1 MGKRLSK
8 TIAMKINALS
18 PKWQHDDPKVRLQS
32 VLTGKLSADVIKEL
46 AINDPDENVRMATIE
61 RLEDSDALLGLASNT
76 NSIGTKAAFHWATLV
91 GSDLIRLDVITAELP
106 VHLLIALARYAPAED
121 FRIRAA
127 DYVKDDLDLGV
138 ILLADN
144 LSRVH
149 QHCAGRLEDEAV
161 LQKVQRHF
169 KDRDKNVSRIV
180 KSKLQVLAHS
190 RAELEAS
197 ELLMQTVQDKL
208 SALLAAEAGPDY
220 ARRIDVLQHQWQKLA
235 NQEPA
240 EGFKLTISAL
250 IKSCEEKAAAIP
262 DPVAVLKEEI
272 DKLSGRCENLRQ
284 ECLNNPAIRHLQDS
298 LATIISGWPKSEPE
312 LLQQHTEDLTQLINA
327 QRHWQQLLQNRGKM
341 DLTQFKTRLSELR
354 WPEAFQKPEDFDS
367 VTTLI
372 ETELTA
378 QADLAAEKL
387 AQQNDLQELL
397 DKLEAEISEGHIK
410 AAGRARGRL
419 TKFLESFQPAGEQST
434 RVQQLLAKLQELKDW
449 QGFATQPKRD
459 ELCSKMKTLAED
471 TAIAPP
477 EKAKAIKELQ
487 DEWKKLGSSDT
498 RPAQRAWSRFK
509 KLGDQAFGPCAE
521 FFAEQEKTRQLNLQE
536 REKICDSLE
545 LIGADHDWS
554 TTDWKSMVEII
565 NRAKSEWRQYGN
577 VPRQKSRAIDKRFDQ
592 ALHPILEKLKAEQTN
607 NAEQKSALIQEVTEL
622 LEQDIATTDLVN
634 RTKSAQQRWKSIGLT
649 DRRQDQKLWKA
660 FRQHCDAVF
669 AKRDEGQLVAKSAAK
684 ESAEKFRSLC
694 NTFSQL
700 IDADHP
706 LSRADITTFRKDCAS
721 SEGGGQGF
729 QSEAT
734 KLIKKA
740 EKHLKNQALADQE
753 QMFRDFQRRCR
764 LLDQFDAGKLDQAE
778 LDAQLEGDV
787 SLDAKLSAAIA
798 GRCERSNEDL
808 TLIIIRLEILAELPS
823 PESNQQARMGYQV
836 QRLNKELSL
845 GQKETR
851 SEQEQARA
859 LLLEWFSSK
868 EKAAELHPRFEK
880 IAMKLGLPM

>member
-1 MGKRLSK
+1 
-8 TIAMKINALS
+8 MKINALS

-32 VLTGKLSADVIKEL
+32 VLAGKLSADVIKEL
-46 AINDPDENVRMATIE
+46 AVNDPDENVRLAAIE
-61 RLEDSDALLGLASNT
+61 RLEDDDTLLALAADANT
-76 NSIGTKAAFHWATLV
+76 VGVKAALRWATLV
-91 GSDLIRLDVITAELP
+91 GSDLTRLDIITAELP
-106 VHLLIALARYAPAED
+106 MHLVKALARYAPAED
-121 FRIRAA
+121 FRIRAT
-127 DYVKDDLDLGV
+127 DYVKDDADLGE
-138 ILLADN
+138 ILLAEN

-169 KDRDKNVSRIV
+169 TDRDKNVSRIV

-208 SALLAAEAGPDY
+208 SALLTAEAGSDY

-240 EGFKLTISAL
+240 ERFKPTISTL
-250 IKSCEEKAAAIP
+250 IKDCEEKAAAIP
-262 DPVAVLKEEI
+262 DPVALLKEEI
-272 DKLSGRCENLRQ
+272 DKLSSRCEELRQ
-284 ECLNNPAIRHLQDS
+284 ECLNNPAIEHLQER
-298 LATIISGWPKSEPE
+298 LATIISKWPNSESE
-312 LLQQHTEDLTQLINA
+312 LLQQHTQDLTQLINA
-327 QRHWQQLLQNRGKM
+327 RRHWQQLLRNQGKL
-341 DLTQFKTRLSELR
+341 DLGQFRTQLSELE

-367 VTTLI
+367 VTTAI
-372 ETELTA
+372 ETVLNAKAELA
-378 QADLAAEKL
+378 LEKQ
-387 AQQNDLQELL
+387 AQQNKLQELL
-397 DKLEAEISEGHIK
+397 NKLEAEISEGHIK
-410 AAGRARGRL
+410 AAGRASSSL
-419 TKFLESFQPAGEQST
+419 TKFLESYQPVGEQST
-434 RVQQLLAKLQELKDW
+434 RIQQLLAKLQELKDW

-459 ELCSKMKTLAED
+459 ELCTKMKTLAED

-487 DEWKKLGSSDT
+487 DEWKKLGSSDS

-509 KLGDQAFGPCAE
+509 KLGDQAFAPCAE

-536 REKICDSLE
+536 REKICESLE
-545 LIGADHDWS
+545 LINADHDWS
-554 TTDWKSMVEII
+554 TTDWKAMVEII

-592 ALHPILEKLKAEQTN
+592 ALQPILGKFKTEQTN
-607 NAEQKSALIQEVTEL
+607 NAEQKSALIQEVSEL
-622 LEQDIATTDLVN
+622 LEQDIPTADLVS

-660 FRQHCDAVF
+660 FRQKCDAVF

-684 ESAEKFRSLC
+684 ESAEQLRSLC

-700 IDADHP
+700 IDADQP
-706 LSRADITTFRKDCAS
+706 LSRADITTFRKDCADA
-721 SEGGGQGF
+721 EGGGKGF
-729 QSEAT
+729 QAEAT
-734 KLIKKA
+734 TLIKKA
-740 EKHLKNQALADQE
+740 EKQLKHQALADQE

-764 LLDQFDAGKLDQAE
+764 LLDQFDAGKLNQAE

-787 SLDAKLSAAIA
+787 SLDAKLTATIA
-798 GRCERSNEDL
+798 DRCERGIEDQ

-823 PESNQQARMGYQV
+823 PESNQQARMAYQV

-868 EKAAELHPRFEK
+868 AKSADLQPRFEK
-880 IAMKLGLPM
+880 IAIKLGLPM

>member
-1 MGKRLSK
+1 
-8 TIAMKINALS
+8 MKINALS

-32 VLTGKLSADVIKEL
+32 VLAGKLSADVIKQL
-46 AINDPDENVRMATIE
+46 AVNDPDENVRIATIE
-61 RLEDSDALLGLASNT
+61 RLEDSETLLELAASDNT
-76 NSIGTKAAFHWATLV
+76 IGTKAALCWATMV
-91 GSDLIRLDVITAELP
+91 GADLTRLDIITAELP
-106 VHLLIALARYAPAED
+106 VHLLKALARFAPAED
-121 FRIRAA
+121 FRIRAT
-127 DYVKDDLDLGV
+127 DYVKDDSDLGE
-138 ILLADN
+138 ILLAEN

-161 LQKVQRHF
+161 LQKVQQHF
-169 KDRDKNVSRIV
+169 TDRDKNVSRIV

-197 ELLMQTVQDKL
+197 ELLMQTIQDKL
-208 SALLAAEAGPDY
+208 AALLAAEAGPDY
-220 ARRIDVLQHQWQKLA
+220 VRRIDVLQHQWRKLA
-235 NQEPA
+235 DQVPA
-240 EGFKLTISAL
+240 DSFKPTILAL
-250 IKSCEEKAAAIP
+250 IKNCEEKAAAIP
-262 DPVAVLKEEI
+262 DPVALLKEEI

-284 ECLNNPAIRHLQDS
+284 ECLNNPAIGHLQDR
-298 LATIISGWPKSEPE
+298 LTAIISEWPKSEPE
-312 LLQQHTEDLTQLINA
+312 LLQQHTQDLTELINA
-327 QRHWQQLLQNRGKM
+327 QRRWQQLVRNRGKM
-341 DLTQFKTRLSELR
+341 DLSQFKAQLSELR

-378 QADLAAEKL
+378 KAEIVAEKQ
-387 AQQNDLQELL
+387 AQQNELQELL

-410 AAGRARGRL
+410 AAGRARSRL
-419 TKFLESFQPAGEQST
+419 TKFMESFQPAGEQST
-434 RVQQLLAKLQELKDW
+434 RIQQLLAKLQELKDW

-459 ELCSKMKTLAED
+459 ELCTKMKTLAED
-471 TAIAPP
+471 TEISPP

-487 DEWKKLGSSDT
+487 DEWKKLGSSDS

-509 KLGDQAFGPCAE
+509 KLGDQAFAPCAE
-521 FFAEQEKTRQLNLQE
+521 YFAEQEKIRRLNLQE

-545 LIGADHDWS
+545 LINADHDWS

-565 NRAKSEWRQYGN
+565 NRAKSEWRQYAN

-592 ALHPILEKLKAEQTN
+592 AMQPIQEKFRAEQTN
-607 NAEQKSALIQEVTEL
+607 NAEQKSALIEEVSGL
-622 LEQDIATTDLVN
+622 LEQEIPTTDLVN

-660 FRQHCDAVF
+660 FRQQCDTVF

-684 ESAEKFRSLC
+684 ESADQFRALC

-700 IDADHP
+700 IDGDQP
-706 LSRADITTFRKDCAS
+706 LSRADIATFRKDCAS
-721 SEGGGQGF
+721 AEGGGKGF

-740 EKHLKNQALADQE
+740 EKQLKHQALADQE
-753 QMFRDFQRRCR
+753 QMFRDFQRRCG

-778 LDAQLEGDV
+778 FDAQIEGDV
-787 SLDAKLSAAIA
+787 SLDAKLTAAIA
-798 GRCERSNEDL
+798 ARCERSIEDQ

-851 SEQEQARA
+851 SEQEQARE
-859 LLLEWFSSK
+859 LLLDWFSSK
-868 EKAAELHPRFEK
+868 AKSAELHARFEK
-880 IAMKLGLPM
+880 IAIKLGLPM